1 MTCGAGGGSRLNWIP
16 LIELSR
22 GVWMCAAALNT
33 SRIFESESLTWMA
46 EADCH
51 ARNGQTLQVCVS
63 GSHCWDHE
71 PALVCLSEK
80 TANDCSLFLSP
91 LFSLSLSLCIYIS
104 WSSVGTRIRCLF
116 QLVFCYPDPEAA
128 TARVY
133 LATVLCV
140 SQQECPPFTLLS
152 SINC

>member
-91 LFSLSLSLCIYIS
+91 LFSLSLCVYIFLGLQLGLEFAACFS
-104 WSSVGTRIRCLF
+104 WSFVIRTPR
-116 QLVFCYPDPEAA
+116 QPPRVF
-128 TARVY
+128 
-133 LATVLCV
+133 
-140 SQQECPPFTLLS
+140 
-152 SINC
+152 I